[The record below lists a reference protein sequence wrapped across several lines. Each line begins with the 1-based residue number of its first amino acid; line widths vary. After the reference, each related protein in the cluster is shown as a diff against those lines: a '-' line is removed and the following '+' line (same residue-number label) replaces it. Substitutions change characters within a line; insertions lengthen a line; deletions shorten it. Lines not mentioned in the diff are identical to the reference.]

1 MIIELTKDNL
11 QKCGFD
17 NEQILKLLEWD
28 NYAMSFFLNDTC
40 YYATNIEKKIYTE
53 IDGFKKH
60 YFENGTIAFPMDC
73 PDLIPTYF
81 DLFLKKYLE
90 RQQELLNTMFV
101 EADQKEIFINKQ
113 ILAVKNEIDENKEKI
128 LKRIH
133 TDIYHKKDSIYNSY
147 LRLLENKL
155 NEQPQ
160 QTEFEPLVLSD
171 TSAVGKPSFV
181 NEFDNIQESKIIE
194 YFTKNLVDKKYI
206 SVEVLNNY
214 LKQAFEL
221 KTPPK
226 QKYSF
231 ENINTKENIV
241 SIFYKYYKETATKPH
256 GKQQMYLDL
265 LKIYFNGFEKI
276 NIRNFSK

>member
-90 RQQELLNTMFV
+90 RQEELLNTMFV

-160 QTEFEPLVLSD
+160 QTEFEPLDLSD
-171 TSAVGKPSFV
+171 TSAV
-181 NEFDNIQESKIIE
+181 EKIIVVKE
-194 YFTKNLVDKKYI
+194 PYGEMFTN
-206 SVEVLNNY
+206 
-214 LKQAFEL
+214 
-221 KTPPK
+221 
-226 QKYSF
+226 
-231 ENINTKENIV
+231 
-241 SIFYKYYKETATKPH
+241 
-256 GKQQMYLDL
+256 
-265 LKIYFNGFEKI
+265 NGFELFEYILNEYVKPKNTTGRYEDLSYYYRCLFEDKFIHQRPEPFRIWFIEKYKEEFTKI
-276 NIRNFSK
+276 KTIQQATSPQRKKDYSSALDWFKPQNK

>member
-81 DLFLKKYLE
+81 DLFLKKYLDKQE
-90 RQQELLNTMFV
+90 ELLNTMFV

-113 ILAVKNEIDENKEKI
+113 ILAVKNEIDKNKEKI

-133 TDIYHKKDSIYNSY
+133 TDLYHKKDSIYNSY

-160 QTEFEPLVLSD
+160 QTEFEPLDLSD
-171 TSAVGKPSFV
+171 TSAV
-181 NEFDNIQESKIIE
+181 EKIIVVKE
-194 YFTKNLVDKKYI
+194 PYGEMFTN
-206 SVEVLNNY
+206 
-214 LKQAFEL
+214 
-221 KTPPK
+221 
-226 QKYSF
+226 
-231 ENINTKENIV
+231 
-241 SIFYKYYKETATKPH
+241 
-256 GKQQMYLDL
+256 
-265 LKIYFNGFEKI
+265 NGFELFEYILNEYVKPKNTTGRYEDLSYYYRCLFEDKFIHQRPEPFREWFIEKYNEEFTKI
-276 NIRNFSK
+276 KTKPQTTSPQRKKDYSSALDWFKPQNK